1 MGALTTIGVIR
12 LDALL
17 EKQYDIMDVS
27 LMAGKIMLESGAETY
42 RVEDTMVR
50 IALSFGIEE
59 SHSFVTPTGI
69 MFSIETDEPTK
80 TKLMRISNRTTDLYK
95 VSAVNAVSR
104 RISAGELTVSE
115 AYKELKAIQRAP
127 MFFSFFMQVAAAA
140 STSGCFVI
148 LLKGSW
154 DNVIP
159 AMLSGALA
167 YFLLLKVADVVPTM
181 FFSEFIAALTSGAAA
196 YVLFRMGLGSDLDR
210 IIVGTLI
217 PLVPGLLIT
226 NAVRDLMAGH
236 FLSGLA
242 KGAEALLTALAIGTG
257 IAVVM
262 TFI

>member
-1 MGALTTIGVIR
+1 MGALTTIGVVR
-12 LDALL
+12 VDALL

-27 LMAGKIMLESGAETY
+27 LLAGKIMLESGAETY

-50 IALSFGIEE
+50 IALAYGIEE

-69 MFSIETDEPTK
+69 MFSIETDKPTK
-80 TKLMRISNRTTDLYK
+80 TKIMRISSRTTDLYK
-95 VSAVNAVSR
+95 VSAVNAISR
-104 RISAGELTVSE
+104 RISAGELAVSE
-115 AYKELKAIQRAP
+115 AYQELKAIQKAP
-127 MFFSFFMQVAAAA
+127 MFFSFLIQVAAAA

-154 DNVIP
+154 DNVLP
-159 AMLSGALA
+159 AMLAGAVA
-167 YFLLLKVADVVPTM
+167 YFLLLKVAEVVPTM
-181 FFSEFIAALTSGAAA
+181 FFSEFIAALAGGTAA
-196 YVLFRMGLGSDLDR
+196 YFLFRMGLGSDLDR
-210 IIVGTLI
+210 IFVGTLI

-236 FLSGLA
+236 FISGLA

-262 TFI
+262 TLM

>member
-1 MGALTTIGVIR
+1 M
-12 LDALL
+12 L

-27 LMAGKIMLESGAETY
+27 LLAGKIMLESGAETY
-42 RVEDTMVR
+42 RVEDTMMR
-50 IALSFGIEE
+50 IALSYGIEE

-80 TKLMRISNRTTDLYK
+80 TKLMRISSRTTDLYK
-95 VSAVNAVSR
+95 VSAVNAISR
-104 RISAGELTVSE
+104 RISAGELTVSQ
-115 AYKELKAIQRAP
+115 AYKELKAIQKAP
-127 MFFSFFMQVAAAA
+127 MFFSFLMQIAAAA

-154 DNVIP
+154 DNVLP
-159 AMLSGALA
+159 AMLAGALA
-167 YFLLLKVADVVPTM
+167 YFLVLKVADIVPTM
-181 FFSEFIAALTSGAAA
+181 FFSDFIAALAGGGAA
-196 YVLFRMGLGSDLDR
+196 YLLFRMGLGSDLDR

-262 TFI
+262 TLI

>member
-159 AMLSGALA
+159 AMLAGALA

-217 PLVPGLLIT
+217 PLVPCLLIT

>member
-1 MGALTTIGVIR
+1 M
-12 LDALL
+12 DALL

-27 LMAGKIMLESGAETY
+27 LLAGKIMLESGAETY
-42 RVEDTMVR
+42 RVEDTMMR
-50 IALSFGIEE
+50 IALSYGIEE

-80 TKLMRISNRTTDLYK
+80 TKLMRISSRTTDLYK
-95 VSAVNAVSR
+95 VSAVNAISR
-104 RISAGELTVSE
+104 RISAGELTVSQ
-115 AYKELKAIQRAP
+115 AYKELKAIQKAP
-127 MFFSFFMQVAAAA
+127 MFFSFLMQIAAAA

-154 DNVIP
+154 DNVLP
-159 AMLSGALA
+159 AMLAGALA
-167 YFLLLKVADVVPTM
+167 YFLVLKVADIVPTM
-181 FFSEFIAALTSGAAA
+181 FFSDFIAALAGGGAA
-196 YVLFRMGLGSDLDR
+196 YLLFRMGLGSDLDR

-262 TFI
+262 TLI

>member
-1 MGALTTIGVIR
+1 MGALRRNGVIR
-12 LDALL
+12 MDALM

-27 LMAGKIMLESGAETY
+27 LLAGKIMLESGAETY
-42 RVEDTMVR
+42 RVEDTMMR
-50 IALSFGIEE
+50 IALSYGIEE

-80 TKLMRISNRTTDLYK
+80 TKLMRISSRTTDLYK
-95 VSAVNAVSR
+95 VSAVNAISR
-104 RISAGELTVSE
+104 RISAGELTISA
-115 AYKELKAIQRAP
+115 AYKELKSIQKAP
-127 MFFSFFMQVAAAA
+127 MFFSFLIQIAAAA

-154 DNVIP
+154 DNVFP
-159 AMLSGALA
+159 AMLAGALA
-167 YFLLLKVADVVPTM
+167 YFLVLKVADIVPTM
-181 FFSEFIAALTSGAAA
+181 FFSEFIAALAGGATA
-196 YVLFRMGLGSDLDR
+196 YFLFSLGFGSDLDR

-236 FLSGLA
+236 FISGLA

-262 TFI
+262 TLI